1 MIFFLNKGLVL
12 EQLIVKALRDYFNTL
27 GLSGFYK
34 GVTISVTNKHPFARL
49 LLNSLTGDKPKASLF
64 PAVVVATLDDDKP
77 GELEGL
83 IEIDGV
89 DLKPE
94 YVNPPEPGEKSPLED
109 EGFMMMTPDKYQA
122 IRDAVNQ
129 KGHVYGLI
137 TKVRRQDRIA
147 IEIWA
152 ENIQLKNELY
162 EAVRLFV
169 CGYMRES
176 FEKLYGAND
185 FALFDHTVHGQRSNN
200 FNGEFGIELW
210 GSYITFEA
218 DYSIEQAVI
227 DTDLADENIDFM
239 EVINH
244 VKGQAGTNRSV
255 IIGGRDDAEPEGAG
269 PDGGGTTGDDTG
281 E

>member
-1 MIFFLNKGLVL
+1 MIFFLNKGLIL
-12 EQLIVKALRDYFNTL
+12 EQVIVKALRDYFNTL

-49 LLNSLTGDKPKASLF
+49 LLNSVTGDKPKASLF

-94 YVNPPEPGEKSPLED
+94 YVNPPEPGVKSPMEN
-109 EGFMMMTPDKYQA
+109 EGFMMMSQAKYQA

-129 KGHVYGLI
+129 KGHVYGLF

-169 CGYMRES
+169 CAYMRES
-176 FEKLYGAND
+176 FEKLYEEND
-185 FALFDHTVHGQRSNN
+185 FSLFDNTVRGQRSNN
-200 FNGEFGIELW
+200 FNGEFGVELW

-218 DYSIEQAVI
+218 DYSIEQTVI
-227 DTDLADENIDFM
+227 DTDLVDENINFV

-244 VKGQAGTNRSV
+244 VKGQAGTSRSV
-255 IIGGRDDAEPEGAG
+255 IIGGRNDAEPESPG
-269 PDGGGTTGDDTG
+269 PGGDDIG